1 MARKKSRARPAA
13 AHPRRRAGGSNWIL
27 GLGLAVVLIG
37 IVGGVAF
44 LATGGFGGGSGGC
57 GSALVRLSEESLTRD
72 AFVQANGGIS
82 STISQLERGAVQ
94 GAETTFFLDV
104 HVFIHTLDPEIR
116 PQNEELARELCESL
130 MFLEE
135 EFARGGQD
143 TFGMSFFAERIRSL
157 FAEAQTELG
166 F

>member
-1 MARKKSRARPAA
+1 
-13 AHPRRRAGGSNWIL
+13 L
-27 GLGLAVVLIG
+27 GLGLAVVLLG

-57 GSALVRLSEESLTRD
+57 GSALVRLSDESLTRD
-72 AFVQANGGIS
+72 AFVQANRGIS
-82 STISQLERGAVQ
+82 QTISELERGAVED
-94 GAETTFFLDV
+94 AESAFFLDV

-116 PQNEELARELCESL
+116 PQNEELAKELCESL

-135 EFARGGQD
+135 EFAQRFGHD
-143 TFGMSFFAERIRSL
+143 TFGMSFRAQRIRSL